1 MDKAKVMSDLA
12 AAIVAAGCTQTAGAP
27 APVTAGP
34 MDANSVTVFTLA
46 LQPGSITGCIMGD
59 SSMNRPVTL
68 TVSNGQAELLT
79 EGGIH
84 YSLIAWDPTS
94 TRRQLHKDRA
104 DLWSS
109 PSASR
114 QQQRPRLQLG
124 GDTRE
129 GRTAGAPGGRVALA
143 RRMC

>member
-1 MDKAKVMSDLA
+1 MDKARVMSGLA
-12 AAIVAAGCTQTAGAP
+12 AAIMAAGCTQTASTP

-46 LQPGSITGCIMGD
+46 LLPGSITGCIMGD

-84 YSLIAWDPTS
+84 YSLDRVGPNVYAGGNYIKIGADLSVSP
-94 TRRQLHKDRA
+94 RRLTVSSNDRA
-104 DLWSS
+104 CNW
-109 PSASR
+109 AA
-114 QQQRPRLQLG
+114 
-124 GDTRE
+124 
-129 GRTAGAPGGRVALA
+129 TA
-143 RRMC
+143 

>member
-1 MDKAKVMSDLA
+1 MDKVNVMAVLA

-84 YSLIAWDPTS
+84 YSLDRVRPNVYAGGNYIKIGADLSVRPKRLTVS
-94 TRRQLHKDRA
+94 SNDRA
-104 DLWSS
+104 CNW
-109 PSASR
+109 AA
-114 QQQRPRLQLG
+114 
-124 GDTRE
+124 
-129 GRTAGAPGGRVALA
+129 TAA
-143 RRMC
+143 

>member
-1 MDKAKVMSDLA
+1 MDMAKAMSVLA
-12 AAIVAAGCTQTAGAP
+12 AAIVAAGCTQTAGTPAP
-27 APVTAGP
+27 ATAGP

-84 YSLIAWDPTS
+84 YSLDRVRPNVYAGGNYIKIGADLSVRPKRLTVS
-94 TRRQLHKDRA
+94 SNDRA
-104 DLWSS
+104 CNW
-109 PSASR
+109 AA
-114 QQQRPRLQLG
+114 
-124 GDTRE
+124 
-129 GRTAGAPGGRVALA
+129 TAA
-143 RRMC
+143 